1 MVHMTPNSEHM
12 VGACRQ
18 SLGIISGV
26 FESKYRVEKLDGQR
40 ELMWSAYSEIR
51 TEWSETNWRA
61 DYTRPGIVQWR
72 NELLT

>member
-1 MVHMTPNSEHM
+1 MTPNSEHM

-40 ELMWSAYSEIR
+40 ELM
-51 TEWSETNWRA
+51 
-61 DYTRPGIVQWR
+61 
-72 NELLT
+72 